1 MVGGVLLCPVFER
14 QEASQSAQNS
24 SFGITRFSSISQ
36 EGKLI
41 LMQSKIISLQSS
53 KLLCVCVIL
62 AYCVNSIKSGSPRHA
77 MEEWSIPVNCND

>member
-14 QEASQSAQNS
+14 QEALQSAQNS

-36 EGKLI
+36 EGKSI

-53 KLLCVCVIL
+53 KLLVL
-62 AYCVNSIKSGSPRHA
+62 AYCVNSIKSGSPQRA

>member
-36 EGKLI
+36 EGKSI
-41 LMQSKIISLQSS
+41 LMQ
-53 KLLCVCVIL
+53 
-62 AYCVNSIKSGSPRHA
+62 
-77 MEEWSIPVNCND
+77 